1 LKLETLDQKHEPYIE
16 CSASKHQV
24 DCRGLKRPR
33 NDGKPCCILVLVIM
47 KELTKKPVIA
57 SEARQSIYT
66 AYKYSAT
73 INGLNRIIFK
83 NPVTC
88 ECGAKQS
95 IAKHRLKFQLLII
108 VA

>member
-1 LKLETLDQKHEPYIE
+1 MTVFLQALALLPLQILLQNSSSPCELKY
-16 CSASKHQV
+16 SKILRYV
-24 DCRGLKRPR
+24 ATPLGCGNSRSF
-33 NDGKPCCILVLVIM
+33 NDS
-47 KELTKKPVIA
+47 VIA

-88 ECGAKQS
+88 ESEARQS
-95 IAKHRLKFQLLII
+95 IAQYRLNFQLLII